1 MAPTLETYIKKS
13 EELSTIS
20 PVAVELINKVNDL
33 NVSRDEIAKL
43 IAKDDVIFANVFK
56 YVNSAAVAVVR
67 RPKDILEALE
77 IIGMFEVSNLVFLVA
92 AKKTFVDLELWHQS
106 VFMAICSE
114 RIAKELNLS
123 SSQASDCY
131 ISGLMYSLG
140 ELVFKSFYADR
151 YEKIHSESTDW
162 TEKEEALKKEFDCSS
177 IDLSYEIVKS
187 YMLPENIESIFST
200 QRAGSN
206 SDKFTQM
213 NAILEISK
221 QLSLENESE
230 IIEAGVAVNLLDQEL
245 LEKFNIKRSIFTGK
259 LLEEIIEAKGF
270 YSI

>member
-1 MAPTLETYIKKS
+1 MELTLESYIKKS

-20 PVAVELINKVNDL
+20 PIAVELINKVNDF
-33 NVSRDEIAKL
+33 NVSREEIAGL
-43 IAKDDVIFANVFK
+43 IAKDDVIYANVFK

-92 AKKTFVDLELWHQS
+92 AKKAFVDLELWHRS

-114 RIAKELNLS
+114 RIAKELNIGS
-123 SSQASDCY
+123 AKASDCY

-140 ELVFKSFYADR
+140 ELVFKNFYKDK
-151 YEKIHSESTDW
+151 YENAKDD
-162 TEKEEALKKEFDCSS
+162 LKKEFGCSS
-177 IDLSYEIVKS
+177 IELTYEIVKN
-187 YMLPENIESIFST
+187 YGLPENIESIFKTQVLGAEST
-200 QRAGSN
+200 E
-206 SDKFTQM
+206 FTQM

-221 QLSLENESE
+221 EFSAIDEDDITEP
-230 IIEAGVAVNLLDQEL
+230 GFAVNQIDQDL
-245 LEKFNIKRSIFTGK
+245 LEKFKIDRNIFTGK
-259 LLEEIIEAKGF
+259 LFEEIIEAKGF